1 MNIIN
6 PRPFIASLVGRDVRV
21 VLKWGVEY
29 RGKLKAAD
37 AYMNLQL
44 ENVIEDIEG
53 NSFGIM
59 DQLLIRCNNLLYL
72 HKHIPES
79 KKDTGSE
86 FEEATSNK
94 KEISVQS
101 SAEEEISSP
110 FIKLFFNGRILSDD
124 TSFCLAFYC
133 AVFHK
138 YDTLS
143 NM

>member
-6 PRPFIASLVGRDVRV
+6 PRPFIASLVGQDVRV

-72 HKHIPES
+72 HKHIPER

-86 FEEATSNK
+86 GRDF
-94 KEISVQS
+94 ISLTV
-101 SAEEEISSP
+101 
-110 FIKLFFNGRILSDD
+110 
-124 TSFCLAFYC
+124 
-133 AVFHK
+133 
-138 YDTLS
+138 
-143 NM
+143 